1 MDDLFWKAS
10 YLIIVLLWFGI
21 RGYYR
26 HKALKQDVK
35 ENVRPGF
42 ESVLVLLNMIGMI
55 VLPLVA
61 VTTPYLNAFIFT
73 VPEPVRFIALLIFA
87 LNIWLFVAAHR
98 DLGKNWSMILEIKE
112 GHTLVNIGIYRRIRH
127 PMYAHFWIWVIAQ
140 GILLANGLVLVF
152 GIISWGLLYFLRV
165 PKEEE
170 IMIAEFGEEYRDYMR
185 VTGRVIPKFGKT

>member
-1 MDDLFWKAS
+1 MDDMFWKAA
-10 YLIIVLLWFGI
+10 YLIIFLIWFGI

-26 HKALKQDVK
+26 QKALEQNVK

-42 ESVLVLLNMIGMI
+42 ESVLVLLNMIGMT

-61 VTTPYLNAFIFT
+61 VTTPFLDAFLFP
-73 VPEPVRFIALLIFA
+73 VPEPVRFVALIIFA
-87 LNIWLFVAAHR
+87 LDIWLFVLAHR
-98 DLGKNWSMILEIKE
+98 DLGRNWSMILEIKE
-112 GHTLVNIGIYRRIRH
+112 GHSLVKSGIYRRIRH

-140 GILLANGLVLVF
+140 GFLLANGLVLVF

-170 IMIAEFGEEYRDYMR
+170 MMIAEFGDEYREYMR
-185 VTGRVIPKFGKT
+185 VTGRVIPKFVKN